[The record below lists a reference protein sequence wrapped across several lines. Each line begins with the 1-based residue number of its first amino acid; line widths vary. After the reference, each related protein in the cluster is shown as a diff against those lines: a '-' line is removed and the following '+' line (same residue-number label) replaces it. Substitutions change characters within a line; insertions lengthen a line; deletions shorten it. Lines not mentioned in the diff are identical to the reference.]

1 MIEIICIISLILNL
15 ISFFILIFLGAFLV
29 RFQERMNG
37 ILKDLF
43 SVLNSPFLSQTQ
55 VPSFDAQQEPETW
68 DEKYEKELEAIQRR
82 LRADTGLVSLPD
94 PGLSWGQPP
103 APNPSNMKDL
113 NVKDN

>member
-15 ISFFILIFLGAFLV
+15 ISFFILIFLGAFLA
-29 RFQERMNG
+29 RFQDRMNG

-43 SVLNSPFLSQTQ
+43 SVLNSPFAPQMQ
-55 VPSFDAQQEPETW
+55 IPVDDQQEPRTW

-82 LRADTGLVSLPD
+82 LRADAGLVSLPD